1 MKIMGTVVPKSNHLE
16 EVREV
21 DQLLEEITATKR
33 EEAPRQEVNGEAQVA
48 AILQGLHATME
59 EETLQ
64 VEVVM
69 VNLPMTEIVEII
81 TTIKQTLKV
90 DTGTEMMQIW
100 TIILVQKE
108 EPRPATSAIR
118 KVTSLVN
125 VQIQRQATSTKALVA
140 EEAWVDSIEDLIEE
154 TIVVQR
160 HATTAK
166 VKATSQET
174 ANRQREKEMIAEMA
188 MDSPTREE
196 ETMTWLRHSGSAT
209 TKTNGVTQM
218 ARATTTSTMMDSA
231 HLIIKIRLEIKAG
244 PKREERTW
252 RAITATTM
260 VNGANLRLQIGFQ
273 RGVIQPKAVARK
285 VRISLQTMLLDL

>member
-1 MKIMGTVVPKSNHLE
+1 
-16 EVREV
+16 
-21 DQLLEEITATKR
+21 
-33 EEAPRQEVNGEAQVA
+33 VNGEAQVV
-48 AILQGLHATME
+48 AIRQGLHATME

-64 VEVVM
+64 VEAVT
-69 VNLPMTEIVEII
+69 VNLPMTGIVEII
-81 TTIKQTLKV
+81 MMIKRTLKV

-100 TIILVQKE
+100 TIILAQRE

-118 KVTSLVN
+118 KVTLLVN

-140 EEAWVDSIEDLIEE
+140 EEAWADSIEDLIEE
-154 TIVVQR
+154 TMVVQR
-160 HATTAK
+160 HAITAK
-166 VKATSQET
+166 VKATSPET
-174 ANRQREKEMIAEMA
+174 ANRQREKEMIAETE

-231 HLIIKIRLEIKAG
+231 HLIIKIRPEIKAG
-244 PKREERTW
+244 PRREERTS

-260 VNGANLRLQIGFQ
+260 VNGASLRLQKGNQIDFQ
-273 RGVIQPKAVARK
+273 RGVIRPKAVCRM
-285 VRISLQTMLLDL
+285 VRISLKLMELDRTIVTIRCSCSIDLFWIYLDD